1 MPLAQVVKYHDHGK
15 EYYGYHYGDRF
26 NFTDETI
33 LKYLLRELRLDGI
46 SYMSNVVEIDLKNAR
61 EEYRQ
66 SIGYSK
72 YKDELITKYQIFN
85 NLINRADKTC
95 SLLNAL
101 FLNTSDLE
109 VEVSLLRIEYEQL
122 IDEIPDEEKCFYDYY
137 YRCSEDICPSYND
150 CDYR

>member
-1 MPLAQVVKYHDHGK
+1 MPLAQVVKYYAHGK

-26 NFTDETI
+26 NFTNEIELYD
-33 LKYLLRELRLDGI
+33 LLRELRLDGI
-46 SYMSNVVEIDLKNAR
+46 GYKVDVLEIDLKTVR
-61 EEYRQ
+61 EDYRQ
-66 SIGYSK
+66 SPLYCK

-122 IDEIPDEEKCFYDYY
+122 IDEITNEEKCFYDYY